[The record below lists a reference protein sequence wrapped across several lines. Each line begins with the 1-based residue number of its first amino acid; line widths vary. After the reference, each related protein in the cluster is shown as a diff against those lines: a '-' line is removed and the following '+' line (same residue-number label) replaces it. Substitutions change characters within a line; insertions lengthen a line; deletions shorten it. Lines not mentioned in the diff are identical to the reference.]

1 MSTQHNTNKPLID
14 DTEKSVVK
22 YLRDN
27 PDFFERHKDLL
38 AGMILPHEH
47 QGAVSLVERQVQI
60 LREQKESHKKRL
72 TTLIANAQ
80 TNEKLNAQINQ
91 LILSLLDATD
101 LDHVLDIVQ
110 TRLSKDFNADTVVV
124 RLFNTGHP
132 SLAARPEV
140 IDWSEPALGAFEKI
154 IKERRPACGQLK
166 HGQLESLFSDDA
178 GQIASAALIP
188 LVESENSKTCYGML
202 AIGSHERE
210 RFRADMGTMFLSQI
224 GNILARVLK
233 RTLEFEKPQD
243 SERATD

>member
-14 DTEKSVVK
+14 DMEKSVVK
-22 YLRDN
+22 FLRDN
-27 PDFFERHKDLL
+27 PDFFERHRELL
-38 AGMILPHEH
+38 ASMILPHEH

-60 LREQKESHKKRL
+60 LREQKESHKRRL
-72 TTLIANAQ
+72 NNLIANAQ
-80 TNEKLNAQINQ
+80 ANEKLNAQINQ
-91 LILSLLDATD
+91 LILALLDAKD
-101 LDHVLDIVQ
+101 LDDVLDIVQ

-132 SLAARPEV
+132 SLAARPDV
-140 IDWSEPALGAFEKI
+140 IDWSEPVLGAFEKI

-166 HGQLESLFSDDA
+166 HGQLESLFSDEA

-202 AIGSHERE
+202 AIGSHQRD
-210 RFRADMGTMFLSQI
+210 RFSADMGTLFLSQI

-233 RTLEFEKPQD
+233 RTLDIDRQSTTQSKE
-243 SERATD
+243 